1 MGWARRN
8 KVLALVS
15 IGTYLTALDVTIV
28 NIAFRAVQRS
38 FGSVPPTLL
47 TWIISGYNIAF
58 AAGLLTAGRMA
69 ESFGRRRAFLVGIG
83 VFSISSMA
91 CGLAP
96 SVPFLIAG
104 RVVQALGAALI
115 VPSGIALLLPEFAV
129 ERRAWAMGIVGA
141 VGGIGAATGPA
152 VGGVLVDSLGWR
164 WVFFVNVPF
173 CGAAI
178 LAGRR
183 LLRERRD
190 ETARQLPDFLG
201 AALALAAVALLTLAT
216 VESHRWGWHSAREIV
231 VVGVAVLLG
240 AAFVRRT
247 RTQAVPVLDL
257 ALLRLRFVSAANI
270 AGVLYAMGFY
280 ALNFVSTQWM
290 QEVWH
295 WREAKAGVAM
305 LPGPL
310 MSVAVA
316 VLAGRWVQR
325 FGHNALAVPGAL
337 VMGAACLG
345 LAVFT
350 TTAPDYWRVYFPA
363 QVAIGVGIGLSIA
376 VLSSAAN
383 AYLPP
388 HRFAMG
394 SALYTTG
401 RQVGAA
407 LGIAVVT
414 ALRAAAPSIV
424 VGDHWSWIYI
434 AGTMAA
440 TAVTMAVLFRR
451 PSESELAASVVA

>member
-1 MGWARRN
+1 MPKRW
-8 KVLALVS
+8 S
-15 IGTYLTALDVTIV
+15 
-28 NIAFRAVQRS
+28 QR
-38 FGSVPPTLL
+38 
-47 TWIISGYNIAF
+47 
-58 AAGLLTAGRMA
+58 
-69 ESFGRRRAFLVGIG
+69 
-83 VFSISSMA
+83 
-91 CGLAP
+91 
-96 SVPFLIAG
+96 
-104 RVVQALGAALI
+104 
-115 VPSGIALLLPEFAV
+115 
-129 ERRAWAMGIVGA
+129 
-141 VGGIGAATGPA
+141 
-152 VGGVLVDSLGWR
+152 
-164 WVFFVNVPF
+164 
-173 CGAAI
+173 
-178 LAGRR
+178 LAGVRIPNPGC
-183 LLRERRD
+183 
-190 ETARQLPDFLG
+190 QI
-201 AALALAAVALLTLAT
+201 
-216 VESHRWGWHSAREIV
+216 HRA
-231 VVGVAVLLG
+231 
-240 AAFVRRT
+240 
-247 RTQAVPVLDL
+247 
-257 ALLRLRFVSAANI
+257 
-270 AGVLYAMGFY
+270 
-280 ALNFVSTQWM
+280 
-290 QEVWH
+290 
-295 WREAKAGVAM
+295 
-305 LPGPL
+305 
-310 MSVAVA
+310 
-316 VLAGRWVQR
+316 
-325 FGHNALAVPGAL
+325 GHNALAVPGAL